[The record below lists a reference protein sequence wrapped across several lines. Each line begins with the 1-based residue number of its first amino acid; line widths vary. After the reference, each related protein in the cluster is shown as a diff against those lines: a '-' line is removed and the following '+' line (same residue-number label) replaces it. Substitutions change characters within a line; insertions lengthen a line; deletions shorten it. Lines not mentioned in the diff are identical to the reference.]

1 MAQLNKL
8 LFTCTMDCY
17 TAVKT
22 KRINSGKIQNTL
34 LMKKCETQRGG
45 ENNTHI
51 FHLARICMKKK
62 KPICEKDVKNLIKQV
77 TQHDWGR
84 DEAGKDRR
92 GSRPGLDILYSSDFF
107 YCG

>member
-1 MAQLNKL
+1 
-8 LFTCTMDCY
+8 
-17 TAVKT
+17 
-22 KRINSGKIQNTL
+22 
-34 LMKKCETQRGG
+34 MKKCETQRGG

-77 TQHDWGR
+77 TQHDRGR

-92 GSRPGLDILYSSDFF
+92 GSRPGLDILYSSDIFF
-107 YCG
+107 IVVKYNKICHLNHFQSIQFSSMCNHHHRAAPEL